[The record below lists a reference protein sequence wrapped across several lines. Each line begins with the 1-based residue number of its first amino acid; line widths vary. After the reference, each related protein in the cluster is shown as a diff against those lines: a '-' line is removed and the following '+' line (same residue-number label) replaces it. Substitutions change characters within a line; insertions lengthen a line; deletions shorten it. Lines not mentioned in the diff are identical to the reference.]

1 VNAADKGVIAF
12 FSLGAVGCAALL
24 FLPVVQ
30 EGKASGGIFGALG
43 LPNWALVGSTL
54 VICVA
59 LVLFAFWMNSRRK
72 RGKPPL

>member
-12 FSLGAVGCAALL
+12 FSLSAVGCAALL

-30 EGKASGGIFGALG
+30 EGQVSRGIFAALG
-43 LPNWALVGSTL
+43 LPNWALVGSAL
-54 VICVA
+54 VVSVA
-59 LVLFAFWMNSRRK
+59 IVLFAFWMNSRRK